1 MIKKIKMLFAVMFSA
16 LALIVVTA
24 SPCYADE
31 TKVKSKIGVNYNTA
45 SYPIVSLTN
54 EFKSEAESLGDTLAK
69 KAIQLLWGL
78 ALITLCFV
86 GIKQIFS
93 GADFNTLFSEMVK
106 FIMGIGFFLFI
117 LDPKYIG
124 VGKLIT
130 FVEDFVKIIP
140 IGDIKI
146 NGKALDST
154 DATHFVG
161 SIFSIGWA
169 ILCSVATSGESTN
182 ELYTVTPEEWS
193 LWPLY
198 VFSLIVV
205 IMIFVLY
212 ICISANYILTLIKA
226 YITICCGV
234 LAVGFG
240 GLTWTNS
247 WAVNYLKQLVKLG
260 FELMAFV
267 FVVTLMIKVQTKFL
281 NVYVFSGHTIPFEET
296 LLLFLMTVMTFI
308 LAHSIPSA
316 VTSMIEG
323 GATGSFA
330 QSAASQGAMA
340 KSTAKLGKNVATSGA
355 GLAMGGAGLAMKGA
369 SKLYARLKGGKGSV
383 DVKPNTAPSDSK
395 E

>member
-1 MIKKIKMLFAVMFSA
+1 MIKKIKTLLTVLCSA
-16 LALIVVTA
+16 LMLSTIIAE
-24 SPCYADE
+24 PCYAEGIPADSV
-31 TKVKSKIGVNYNTA
+31 TYRTA
-45 SYPIVSLTN
+45 SAPVITLTN
-54 EFKSEAESLGDTLAK
+54 KFKSEAENLGKDLANK
-69 KAIQLLWGL
+69 SIQLLWGL

-93 GADFNTLFSEMVK
+93 GADFNTLFAEMVK

-146 NGKALDST
+146 NGKSLDSAN
-154 DATHFVG
+154 ATNFVG
-161 SIFSIGWA
+161 TIFSLGWNV
-169 ILCSVATSGESTN
+169 LCMIATYGGSKDS
-182 ELYTVTPEEWS
+182 LYFEQPPS
-193 LWPLY
+193 LGDWPMY
-198 VFSLIVV
+198 VLSLIVV
-205 IMIFVLY
+205 SLIFVLY
-212 ICISANYILTLIKA
+212 ISISANYILTLVKA
-226 YITICCGV
+226 YVTICCGV

-240 GLTWTNS
+240 GLTWTNT

-267 FVVTLMIKVQTKFL
+267 FTVSLMLKTQVGFL
-281 NVYVFSGHTIPFEET
+281 NVYIYQSKTLPFQVT
-296 LLLFLMTVMTFI
+296 LLLFLMAVLTFI
-308 LAHSIPSA
+308 LAHSIPTA